1 MGTGSGI
8 LAARLMGKKVG
19 VCGMDA
25 GTWQV
30 MISIRKHIWHLAGD
44 FRLKKT

>member
-1 MGTGSGI
+1 MFGREGSGVVVGTGSGI

-30 MISIRKHIWHLAGD
+30 MVLVRKN
-44 FRLKKT
+44 RT